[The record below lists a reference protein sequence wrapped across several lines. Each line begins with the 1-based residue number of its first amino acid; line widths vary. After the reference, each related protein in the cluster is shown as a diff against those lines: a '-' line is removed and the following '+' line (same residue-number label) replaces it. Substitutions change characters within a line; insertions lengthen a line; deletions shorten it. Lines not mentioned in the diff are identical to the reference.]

1 MQLLEE
7 AVELGVVTKEIMEEE
22 ELKEG
27 DDEFVSEPEQG
38 TVG

>member
-7 AVELGVVTKEIMEEE
+7 ALELGVVTKEIMEEE
-22 ELKEG
+22 ELKEQ
-27 DDEFVSEPEQG
+27 FVSEPEQG